1 MFRISVIDSG
11 NQRKLVLEGKLDLPW
26 TSEVERAWSSI
37 RSQLQGRKLVVDVKN
52 LTFISPDGEKTL
64 LKLRKDG
71 ATFSCGGVLTR
82 HVLRRLAR
90 ECGKV

>member
-1 MFRISVIDSG
+1 MFRISVIDSSH
-11 NQRKLVLEGKLDLPW
+11 QRTLVLEGKLDRPW
-26 TSEVERAWSSI
+26 TGEVESTWSSA
-37 RSQLQGRKLVVDVKN
+37 RNQLRGRKLVIDVKN

-71 ATFSCGGVLTR
+71 ARFSCGGVLTR
-82 HVLRRLAR
+82 HILRRLAR